1 MKYSIATIAAFALTI
16 GVAAANDEFLASC
29 QAYKEAFSS
38 SVDCD
43 CLNKA
48 AMANP
53 ALYDEFA
60 KVQKPEDVSLL
71 SEEARKVLA
80 GCSEPAAE

>member
-1 MKYSIATIAAFALTI
+1 MKYSLAAMAAVIVSI
-16 GVAAANDEFLASC
+16 GAASANDEFLASC
-29 QAYKEAFSS
+29 KAYKEAFSS
-38 SVDCD
+38 PVDCA

-48 AMANP
+48 AMENP

-60 KVQKPEDVSLL
+60 KVEKPEDVALL
-71 SEEARKVLA
+71 SEEAKKVIT